1 MPHRR
6 ESPDRAEGS
15 SDLPSDA
22 LLDPPLAPQLDS
34 IDRPLAPL
42 DDRRELAAALA
53 REQKKVALVQ
63 EVSRALSTVHDLT
76 SLLALIMEKV
86 TELMEA
92 DRSTLF
98 LLSEDGRELWS
109 KLTQGGEVV
118 EIRLGVGEG
127 IAGWVAE
134 SRQVVNLPDAYQ
146 DERFLPAVDLKSGYR
161 TRSILCV
168 PMLSG
173 VGGLFGVL
181 QVLNKSGGPFTAADE
196 DLLSALA
203 SQAAIAIENAK
214 LYHSLVAQNA
224 ALTRAR
230 RELEQRGREL
240 NALYEVEKE
249 ISAALDL
256 DDLLDRILSQAIAVL
271 GGGGGS
277 IALVEPSGLR
287 FCTVR
292 GPGAETLRD
301 RVLPRG
307 TGLLGWAVTHK
318 QPVLLRDPASD
329 PRHAAELAREVGV
342 MPAVLMVA
350 PLIDGEDVVGGI
362 EILEQRRA
370 GRDGEGEGGW
380 DEEDLRLLVL
390 IAGQVAK
397 ALVNAR
403 ARSEHSNR
411 DRLASIGQ
419 MLAGVLHDVKTP
431 MTIIS
436 GYAQLMAACDD
447 ADQRSA
453 YVDHILRQF
462 DLMNGMTKE
471 VLAFSRGDADLF
483 VRKVYMHRFVPELR
497 TQLEA
502 AVAGRGSA
510 VKVAASY
517 DGVAF
522 FDEQKLMRVLHNLV
536 RNAVEAM
543 PQGGEVT
550 VSVSR
555 KGLELLWEIAD
566 NGPGIPEELS
576 DRLFTL
582 FASGRKGGTGL
593 GLAIVKK
600 IVDDHGGRIDYRTA
614 RAVVAAAA
622 DAAAVP
628 EGISAATGT
637 TFSIALPALRD
648 ARDSEI

>member
-1 MPHRR
+1 MPEMSDR
-6 ESPDRAEGS
+6 SPGAQEEVVRLS
-15 SDLPSDA
+15 
-22 LLDPPLAPQLDS
+22 
-34 IDRPLAPL
+34 
-42 DDRRELAAALA
+42 AALA

-63 EVSRALSTVHDLT
+63 EVSRALTSVPELT
-76 SLLALIMEKV
+76 PLLALIMEKV

-92 DRSTLF
+92 DRSTLY

-109 KLTQGGEVV
+109 KVTQGGEVI
-118 EIRLGVGEG
+118 EIRLAVGEG

-134 SRQVVNLPDAYQ
+134 SRKIVNLPDAYE
-146 DERFLPAVDLKSGYR
+146 DPRFLPSVDLKSGYR

-181 QVLNKSGGPFTAADE
+181 QVLNKTHGPFTAADE

-214 LYHSLVAQNA
+214 LYHSMVSQNA
-224 ALTRAR
+224 ALTIAR
-230 RELEQRGREL
+230 RDLEQRTREL

-256 DDLLDRILSQAIAVL
+256 DDLLDRILTQAISVL

-277 IALVEPSGLR
+277 IALVEPSGDIR

-292 GPGAETLRD
+292 GPGSERLRQ

-307 TGLLGWAVTHK
+307 TGILGWSITHK
-318 QPVLLRDPASD
+318 TPVLARDPAKD
-329 PRHAAELAREVGV
+329 PRHAADIAREVGV
-342 MPAVLMVA
+342 SPWVLMAA

-362 EILEQRRA
+362 EVLEQRRTSRA
-370 GRDGEGEGGW
+370 GDGGGGAW

-390 IAGQVAK
+390 IAAQVAK
-397 ALVNAR
+397 ALVHAR

-411 DRLASIGQ
+411 DRLASIGR

-447 ADQRSA
+447 PAQRES
-453 YVDHILRQF
+453 YVEHVLRQF

-471 VLAFSRGDADLF
+471 VLAFSRGDTDLV
-483 VRKVYMHRFVPELR
+483 VRKVYMHRFVPELKA
-497 TQLEA
+497 QLEA
-502 AVAGRGSA
+502 AVSGRGCA
-510 VKVAASY
+510 VTVAADY
-517 DGVAF
+517 DGVAY
-522 FDEQKLMRVLHNLV
+522 FDEQKLLRVLHNLV

-543 PQGGEVT
+543 PNGGD
-550 VSVSR
+550 VSVKAHR
-555 KGLELLWEIAD
+555 RGPELVWEISD
-566 NGPGIPEELS
+566 NGPGIPAELS

-600 IVDDHGGRIDYRTA
+600 IVDDHRGHIEVRTQ
-614 RAVVAAAA
+614 RAGEADGAAPGA
-622 DAAAVP
+622 P
-628 EGISAATGT
+628 AATGT
-637 TFSIALPALRD
+637 TFVISIPAIRGD
-648 ARDSEI
+648 TE